1 MKSRDLQPR
10 LLYPAKLSFRI
21 EGQIKSFP
29 DKKKLKKFIITK
41 PLLYEML
48 KRLIKKNKVKTMNNK
63 MATNTYLST
72 IESKNKLSKQEQ
84 RQNHGYRECFDGCR
98 WEGGM
103 RGWVK
108 QRRE

>member
-1 MKSRDLQPR
+1 MF
-10 LLYPAKLSFRI
+10 YPAKISFRI

-63 MATNTYLST
+63 MAINTYLST
-72 IESKNKLSKQEQ
+72 IESKNKLSKQEEQ
-84 RQNHGYRECFDGCR
+84 RWKHGYREHFDGCQT
-98 WEGGM
+98 GGGC
-103 RGWVK
+103 RGMGKEV
-108 QRRE
+108 RG